1 MFAQGAV
8 KLAESLAEGGLGGCN
23 ARAAIVRAQ
32 FYHHD
37 VGLVAPEI
45 PPRRVGHVECPQDA
59 LAHGQ
64 VGGFLFVAPV
74 TDNALT
80 RMGREHVIG
89 IETARHDAAPCQVA
103 VLGLGGER
111 LRDGFPLGT
120 VAARVRVADELD
132 QPRRGGRQ
140 VEQGTVGL
148 DAVERRAPL
157 FGFGAFLHRHGMRP
171 RRKPFGEGHARRGS
185 LDGRLTVQAS
195 VDEYVVVIT
204 PGIRSTHRAAAAVE
218 TEREMTAA
226 PVERQTAVVVF
237 GGAAGKADLVR
248 TGFIEAH
255 VAAGHA
261 DPRRRAQCQRE

>member
-8 KLAESLAEGGLGGCN
+8 KLTECLAEGGLGGCN

-37 VGLVAPEI
+37 IGLIGPEI
-45 PPRRVGHVECPQDA
+45 HRGESVMSNVRRMRWRIVRSEVSFFIG
-59 LAHGQ
+59 
-64 VGGFLFVAPV
+64 PV
-74 TDNALT
+74 TDDPLP

-89 IETARHDAAPCQVA
+89 IETARHDAAPMP
-103 VLGLGGER
+103 GRSSRSRGEG
-111 LRDGFPLGT
+111 LRDGFSFGT
-120 VAARVRVADELD
+120 VAARMRVADELD

-157 FGFGAFLHRHGMRP
+157 LGFGAFLHRHGMRP
-171 RRKPFGEGHARRGS
+171 GASPFGEGHARRGS
-185 LDGRLTVQAS
+185 LNGRLAVQAP
-195 VDEYVVVIT
+195 VDEYVVVVT

-226 PVERQTAVVVF
+226 PVERQAAVAVF
-237 GGAAGKADLVR
+237 
-248 TGFIEAH
+248 
-255 VAAGHA
+255 
-261 DPRRRAQCQRE
+261 RRRGR